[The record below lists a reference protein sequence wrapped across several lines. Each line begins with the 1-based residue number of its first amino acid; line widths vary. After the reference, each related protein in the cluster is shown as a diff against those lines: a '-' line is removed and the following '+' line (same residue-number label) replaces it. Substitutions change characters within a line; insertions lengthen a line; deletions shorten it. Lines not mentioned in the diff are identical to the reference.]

1 MTDPEGTG
9 PLRHQLGRR
18 RFMVTVAGG
27 FLAAPRLARLT
38 VSPSAPPPVR
48 ERVVTTFAEATAALD
63 PARAEALATTRA
75 QREYAA
81 VLRLLRERRL
91 DEVDRPL
98 VELTRSRDKNI
109 AASAWALMPSLLT
122 DRTLPRLPTGSDR
135 DQQAFLEALAHT
147 RSAEVWSSSARAA
160 RQPLLVHTGDVA
172 FLDVEINGTPARL
185 LLDTGAD
192 LTVIGSRLAER
203 VGLRALP
210 GRMKAKGGAA
220 TGVDASLTSI
230 HLDIGAARIENQPV
244 LLVDSFHLEQLSAGG
259 MLMLGGVVGWNAVQ
273 GLRITMDRDTRTL
286 TIERSPRRVP
296 GDTGFFWAG
305 KPVVTV
311 QSENGFAMHFMLDT
325 GTARSMVSRALAD
338 QMGLGPGHI
347 GQVPT
352 IGLDGRRTV
361 EGSAHPEAILY
372 VGGARLVLPTL
383 WATPPRARPYGP
395 EDGLLGAD
403 ALARGRTVID
413 FGSGEFSISPP
424 GRAS

>member
-1 MTDPEGTG
+1 MTDPIGTG
-9 PLRHQLGRR
+9 SLRHQLGRR
-18 RFMVTVAGG
+18 RFMVAVVG
-27 FLAAPRLARLT
+27 FLTAPRLARLT

-122 DRTLPRLPTGSDR
+122 DRTFTRLPKGSDS
-135 DQQAFLEALAHT
+135 DQQALLEALAHT
-147 RSAEVWSSSARAA
+147 RSAERWSSSARAV
-160 RQPLLVHTGDVA
+160 RQPLLVHTGDAV

-192 LTVIGSRLAER
+192 FTVIGSRLAER
-203 VGLRALP
+203 VGLRGLP
-210 GRMKAKGGAA
+210 GRMKVKGAA
-220 TGVDASLTSI
+220 TGVDASLTSV
-230 HLDIGAARIENQPV
+230 HLDIGAARIENHPV

-296 GDTGFFWAG
+296 GDTGFFWVG

-325 GTARSMVSRALAD
+325 GTARSTVSRALAD

-347 GQVPT
+347 GQVP
-352 IGLDGRRTV
+352 IISLDGRRTV

-403 ALARGRTVID
+403 ALARGRTVIG
-413 FGSGEFSISPP
+413 FGSGEFSISLP

>member
-1 MTDPEGTG
+1 MTDPIGTG
-9 PLRHQLGRR
+9 SLRHQLGRR
-18 RFMVTVAGG
+18 RFMVAVVG
-27 FLAAPRLARLT
+27 FLTAPRLARLT

-98 VELTRSRDKNI
+98 VELARSRDKSI
-109 AASAWALMPSLLT
+109 AASAWGLMPSLLT
-122 DRTLPRLPTGSDR
+122 DRTLPRLPTVSDR
-135 DQQAFLEALAHT
+135 DQQAFLEALSHT

-160 RQPLLVHTGDVA
+160 RQLLLVHTGDVV

-185 LLDTGAD
+185 LLDTGAA

-210 GRMKAKGGAA
+210 GRMKATGVAA
-220 TGVDASLTSI
+220 GVDARLTSV
-230 HLDIGAARIENQPV
+230 HLDIGAARIENHPV
-244 LLVDSFHLEQLSAGG
+244 LLVESFHLEQLSAGG

-273 GLRITMDRDTRTL
+273 GLRIIVDRDTRTL
-286 TIERSPRRVP
+286 TIERSPRRVL

-311 QSENGFAMHFMLDT
+311 QSENGFAMHFVLDT
-325 GTARSMVSRALAD
+325 GTTRSMVSRELVD
-338 QMGLGPGHI
+338 QMGLGPGQI
-347 GQVPT
+347 GQVPM
-352 IGLDGRRTV
+352 ISLDGRRTV
-361 EGSAHPEAILY
+361 EGSAHLAAVLY

-395 EDGLLGAD
+395 GDGLLGTD

-424 GRAS
+424 GRGS